1 MKRIL
6 IISICLAAMG
16 GILAQSGEGGG
27 AGKRKYIVPNTDSG
41 YYLGYPQVA
50 RFHPGDTIVLS
61 ARDHWSYFTVENFR
75 GDPSRP
81 LVIINEG
88 GVVKF
93 RIGIRLVNDSYI
105 KLTGT
110 GSSDP
115 YGFLVEQDPSGRPL
129 TGGAIQVGRR
139 SKNIDIGQVNIHNC
153 GIGFVCETNE
163 DCADSLN
170 YPNWVLDSISIHHC
184 RIVGIWN
191 EGMYIGNTSPDN
203 AKDSYDP
210 RPVDCGGRKV
220 YPMPMRNGNIRVYDN
235 YLDST
240 GRGGI
245 QMASASTGMSEISHN
260 IVRHCGLNGDGAQ
273 GTGISVGTYTRVY
286 IHDNTVSNTYTWGI
300 ASLGGSGTGTVLRIE
315 NNRIDSSGYLA
326 HYQLANAEKYWM
338 DPWKEPVYPA
348 KLAWPCAIELG
359 TRPTLFKDST
369 TFSIRDNVIGLFKSG
384 KAAIQMQDKYRT
396 LTRSGNIICGNTN
409 AGDGEAATVYIE
421 NPGGGIRVADCS
433 GQTREAGW
441 VQKFIAPIRHK
452 RLWLLAFAVPVLLG
466 LGYLVLSRR
475 RRAT

>member
-1 MKRIL
+1 MLIRVFFICIL
-6 IISICLAAMG
+6 FLAVAESIS
-16 GILAQSGEGGG
+16 AQ
-27 AGKRKYIVPNTDSG
+27 RKYITPNTDSG
-41 YYLGYPQVA
+41 YYLGYPQIS
-50 RFHPGDTIVLS
+50 RIHPGDTIVLS
-61 ARDHWSYFTVENFR
+61 ARDAWSYFTVENYR

-105 KLTGT
+105 KLVGA
-110 GSSDP
+110 GSADP
-115 YGFLVEQDPSGRPL
+115 YGFLVEQDPGGRPL

-139 SKNIDIGQVNIHNC
+139 SKNIEISQINIHNC

-203 AKDSYDP
+203 AADSYDP
-210 RPVDCGGRKV
+210 RPIECGGHKI
-220 YPMPMRNGNIRVYDN
+220 YPMPMRNGNMRVYDN
-235 YLDST
+235 YVDST

-260 IVRHCGLNGDGAQ
+260 TVRHCGLNGDGAQ
-273 GTGISVGTYTRVY
+273 GTGISVGTYTRVS
-286 IHDNTVSNTYTWGI
+286 IHDNIVSNTYTWGI

-326 HYQLANAEKYWM
+326 HYRLANTEKYWM
-338 DPWKEPVYPA
+338 DPGREPVYPGE
-348 KLAWPCAIELG
+348 LAWPCAIELG

-369 TFSIRDNVIGLFKSG
+369 RFRISNNIIGLYKSG
-384 KAAIQMQDKYRT
+384 KAAIEVQDKYRT
-396 LTRSGNIICGNTN
+396 IVRDGNIICGNTN
-409 AGDGEAATVYIE
+409 AGNGKPVSVYIDRS
-421 NPGGGIRVADCS
+421 NGDIRIADCS
-433 GQTREAGW
+433 GLIRKAGW
-441 VQKFIAPIRHK
+441 VERVTAPIGHK
-452 RLWLLAFAVPVLLG
+452 RLILFVFVLLLVVGAG
-466 LGYLVLSRR
+466 LFYFTKGRR
-475 RRAT
+475 VV

>member
-1 MKRIL
+1 MRTFFA
-6 IISICLAAMG
+6 ISLFLVVPALAG
-16 GILAQSGEGGG
+16 AQ
-27 AGKRKYIVPNTDSG
+27 RKYLTPKLDSG
-41 YYLGYPQVA
+41 YYLGPPQIFL
-50 RFHPGDTIVLS
+50 FHPGDTIVLK
-61 ARDHWSYFTVENFR
+61 APYAWSYLTVEGFR
-75 GDPSRP
+75 GTPDKP

-93 RIGIRLVNDSYI
+93 KDGIRLINDSYV

-115 YGFLVEQDPSGRPL
+115 YGFLVEQNAKGRPL

-139 SKNIDIGQVNIHNC
+139 SKNVEVDHINIHNC

-203 AKDSYDP
+203 APDSYDP
-210 RPVDCGGRKV
+210 RPVECGGKKI
-220 YPMPMRNGNIRVYDN
+220 YPMPMRNGNIRVYEN
-235 YLDST
+235 YVDST

-245 QMASASTGMSEISHN
+245 QLASASKGMSEISHN

-273 GTGISVGTYTRVY
+273 GTGISVGTYTRVS
-286 IHDNTVSNTYTWGI
+286 IHDNIVSNTYTWGI

-315 NNRIDSSGYLA
+315 NNKIDSSGYLT
-326 HYQLANAEKYWM
+326 HYKLANTERYFI
-338 DPWKEPVYPA
+338 DPAKEPVYPA
-348 KLAWPCAIELG
+348 ELDWPFAIEVG

-369 TFSIRDNVIGLFKSG
+369 TFSIRNNTIGLYKSR
-384 KAAIQMQDKYRT
+384 KAAIQIQDKMRT
-396 LTRSGNIICGNTN
+396 LTRSGNVICGNKNTT
-409 AGDGEAATVYIE
+409 DGKPATVYIE
-421 NPGGGIRVADCS
+421 NPKGEIRVKDCS
-433 GQTREAGW
+433 GGAVRSTASILDTFQHPRSHKETLLVAGLA
-441 VQKFIAPIRHK
+441 VLAVGAGAAYFIVRA
-452 RLWLLAFAVPVLLG
+452 
-466 LGYLVLSRR
+466 RR
-475 RRAT
+475 SA